1 MVRSFLKIQ
10 APVRRVALV
19 AAMELAGLLLEGA
32 VLVQVLV
39 PALALKA
46 QLHQEVAVLLEQRL
60 ALQAYQGQ
68 AHRRLLFY
76 QSQEEV

>member
-1 MVRSFLKIQ
+1 
-10 APVRRVALV
+10 VALV

-39 PALALKA
+39 LALKT

-76 QSQEEV
+76 QLQEEA